1 MIEVTAEGLQKR
13 YGTRMVLD
21 GVQFQVKPGEWFG
34 ILGPNG
40 SGKTTLLQAL
50 SGVEPVN
57 AGSILLG
64 GRPVEAYTRRELARQ
79 VAVLQQDALPR
90 IGFTVQE
97 VIEMGRYPYQ
107 NWLGEETGDSSAL
120 VERVIQ
126 WLKLEPL
133 RERTVDQLSGGER
146 QRVALGKAMA
156 QEPRLLLLDE
166 PTTFLDIGYQVEM
179 MDMVRRWQKEC
190 GMTVIAVLHDL
201 NLAAQYCDR
210 LMLLHRGAVAA
221 DGVPQDVM
229 QAGLLEQVYGTRP
242 HVLAH
247 PASGVPQILL
257 AGGSRDE

>member
-1 MIEVTAEGLQKR
+1 MIEVAVEGLHKR
-13 YGTRMVLD
+13 YGTRVVLD
-21 GVQFQVKPGEWFG
+21 SVQFQVQPGEWFC

-50 SGVEPVN
+50 SGVEPVD
-57 AGSILLG
+57 AGSIRLG
-64 GRPVEAYTRRELARQ
+64 GQPVESYPRKALARQ
-79 VAVLQQDALPR
+79 VAVLQQDALPP

-107 NWLGEETGDSSAL
+107 NWLGDEAGDTGAL

-133 RERTVDQLSGGER
+133 RDRSVEQLSGGER

-179 MDMVRRWQKEC
+179 MDRVRRWQKEC
-190 GMTVIAVLHDL
+190 GMTVISVLHDL

-210 LMLLHRGAVAA
+210 LLLLHQGVVAA
-221 DGVPQDVM
+221 SGTPQEVL
-229 QAGLLEQVYGTRP
+229 QAGLLEEVYGTRP

-247 PASGVPQILL
+247 PANGVPQILL
-257 AGGSRDE
+257 AGGDQDE